1 MGRGHFKGER
11 GPEVR
16 RVPHSWGVALQAD
29 GTGGEAEEL
38 NLETPIHLAAP
49 AADYLTQKCS
59 SLIRS
64 NGGLQTR
71 KWKRTEGERQLRG
84 DTFYFVWAHTVLIC
98 FQYDVV
104 TLIKP

>member
-38 NLETPIHLAAP
+38 NLETLIHLAAP
-49 AADYLTQKCS
+49 AAD
-59 SLIRS
+59 
-64 NGGLQTR
+64 
-71 KWKRTEGERQLRG
+71 
-84 DTFYFVWAHTVLIC
+84 
-98 FQYDVV
+98 
-104 TLIKP
+104 